1 MRAYDLAIQ
10 NFSVAEHLLQLH
22 ELFRGLKESPADE
35 PLRLAVCSCFKIPE
49 KAVLR
54 HAKNDQVVLVA
65 KATAPI
71 PPSLLVQDGINFL
84 LRQAVVVGCTAL
96 ESFFWDALREN
107 VLTIVRARKRG
118 ADKSLR
124 ELTLSLDDYLSLEG
138 YDDPDIRLQQ
148 IILKNFERGT
158 LYDALSIDRIAKIL
172 TVKDFWPKVAA
183 KTGNPDKD
191 IKRHIGEIINR
202 RNQVAHRADRPDEEA
217 DPPEEQD
224 GHGLRAIN
232 YAWAN
237 TRVSTA
243 KNVVSAASEIFTET
257 LKQLEVQLDQEEE
270 QRLARQTMKP

>member
-1 MRAYDLAIQ
+1 MQAYDLAIQ

-22 ELFRGLKESPADE
+22 ELFRGLQESPADE
-35 PLRLAVCSCFKIPE
+35 SLHLAVCSCFDIPE
-49 KAVLR
+49 KTVLR

-71 PPSLLVQDGINFL
+71 PASLLVEDGVNFL

-107 VLTIVRARKRG
+107 VLTIVRARKRR
-118 ADKSLR
+118 ADDSLR
-124 ELTLSLDDYLSLEG
+124 KLSLSLDDYLSLEG
-138 YDDPDIRLQQ
+138 YDDPDIWLQQ

-158 LYDALSIDRIAKIL
+158 LYDTASIENIAKIL

-183 KTGNPDKD
+183 KTGNPDKE
-191 IKRHIGEIINR
+191 IKRHIGEIIHR
-202 RNQVAHRADRPDEEA
+202 RNQVAHRADRPEQEA

-237 TRVSTA
+237 TRVATA
-243 KNVVSAASEIFTET
+243 KNVVSAASEIFIVT
-257 LKQLEVQLDQEEE
+257 LKQLEAQLDQEEE
-270 QRLARQTMKP
+270 QRLARQTMRQ

>member
-22 ELFRGLKESPADE
+22 ELFRGLQEGQVDE
-35 PLRLAVCSCFKIPE
+35 HLRLAVCSCLDVPE
-49 KAVLR
+49 QTVLR
-54 HAKNDQVVLVA
+54 HAKNDRVVMVA

-71 PPSLLVQDGINFL
+71 PQSLLVPDGTNFL
-84 LRQAVVVGCTAL
+84 LRQAVVVGCTSL

-118 ADKSLR
+118 ADESLR
-124 ELTLSLDDYLSLEG
+124 KITLSLDDYLSLEG
-138 YDDPDIRLQQ
+138 WEDPDLRLQQ

-158 LYDALSIDRIAKIL
+158 LYDPSSIERIAKIL
-172 TVKDFWPKVAA
+172 TVKKFWDQVAA
-183 KTGNPDKD
+183 KTGNPDNE
-191 IKRHIGEIINR
+191 IKRHIGEIITR
-202 RNQVAHRADRPDEEA
+202 RNQIAHRADRPDENA

-237 TRVSTA
+237 TRVATA
-243 KNVVSAASEIFTET
+243 KNVVSAASEIFTAT
-257 LKQLEVQLDQEEE
+257 LKKLEEQLDREEE
-270 QRLARQTMKP
+270 QRLARQTMRS

>member
-1 MRAYDLAIQ
+1 MSAYDLAIQ

-22 ELFRGLKESPADE
+22 ELFRGLQESKLDE
-35 PLRLAVCSCFKIPE
+35 PLRLAVCTCLDIPE
-49 KAVLR
+49 KSVLR
-54 HAKNDQVVLVA
+54 HARNDQVVLVA

-71 PPSLLVQDGINFL
+71 PPSLLVEDGINFL

-118 ADKSLR
+118 ADESLR
-124 ELTLSLDDYLSLEG
+124 KLTLSLDDYLSLEG
-138 YDDPDIRLQQ
+138 YDDPDVRLQQ

-158 LYDALSIDRIAKIL
+158 LYDASSIENIAKVL
-172 TVKDFWPKVAA
+172 TVRDFWAQVAA

-191 IKRHIGEIINR
+191 IKRHIGEIIQR
-202 RNQVAHRADRPDEEA
+202 RNQIAHRADRPEENA
-217 DPPEEQD
+217 ANPDEQD
-224 GHGLRAIN
+224 GHGLRAIS

-243 KNVVSAASEIFTET
+243 KNVVSAASEIFTMT
-257 LKQLEVQLDQEEE
+257 LQQMEIQIAQEEE
-270 QRLARQTMKP
+270 QRLARQTMKS

>member
-10 NFSVAEHLLQLH
+10 DFSVAEHLLQLH
-22 ELFRGLKESPADE
+22 ELFLGLQESPADE
-35 PLRLAVCSCFKIPE
+35 PLRLAVCSCFEIPE
-49 KAVLR
+49 KTVLR

-71 PPSLLVQDGINFL
+71 PTSLLVEDGINFL

-124 ELTLSLDDYLSLEG
+124 NLSLSLDDYLSLEG

-158 LYDALSIDRIAKIL
+158 LYDASSIESIAKIL
-172 TVKDFWPKVAA
+172 TVKNFWEKIAA

-191 IKRHIGEIINR
+191 IKRQIGEIIHR
-202 RNQVAHRADRPDEEA
+202 RNQVAHRADRPDQEA

-243 KNVVSAASEIFTET
+243 KNVVSAASEIFAET
-257 LKQLEVQLDQEEE
+257 LKQLEVQLAQEEE
-270 QRLARQTMKP
+270 QRLARQTMR